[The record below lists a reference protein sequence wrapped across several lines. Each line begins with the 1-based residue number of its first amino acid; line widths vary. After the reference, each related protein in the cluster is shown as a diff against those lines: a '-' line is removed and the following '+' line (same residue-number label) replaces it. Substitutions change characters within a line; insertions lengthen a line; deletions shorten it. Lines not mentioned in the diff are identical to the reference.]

1 MRRRELLAAAG
12 LVLSGAARAD
22 GHAAETQTF
31 EVTVLGSGLAGLTA
45 AAAALE
51 AGARRV
57 LILEKGPIIGGHSLY
72 SSGSLAAVSPKRQQ
86 PQGIRDSVDSLVADS
101 ERVGGRIDAPLVR
114 TLGERSEAALDWL
127 EGCGVRFAPSVFQSM
142 GGMRPRCVA
151 APGPNAGRTYV
162 LAVNRRVRRLGGR
175 VLLRHRA
182 NGLRRQGDGWLVDAE
197 GPGGAVTVRS
207 EAVIVATG
215 GFTANIPLLRHYDAR
230 IPATVTTTANPRR
243 LFFDGADGDGILLAE
258 KAGAALRNM
267 SVIQLLPYWG
277 GRLLD
282 YAGGELY
289 INSRGR
295 RFVDETAPWSEIAEA
310 ILGMPGQRMWV
321 ITDAKSRK
329 GAGLGIKLTEGTVR
343 KSGSVREMA
352 EGMGIDPAVLI
363 ETLTDYNI
371 AARSGFDAVTG
382 KRVFTQTI
390 DSPPYYWGEEKL
402 YAHMT
407 LGGIHTD
414 AYARVIGRDG
424 APVPGLYAAGETAGG
439 IFGMDRLGGLS
450 MMSCLVFGRLAGRC
464 AVHKI

>member
-1 MRRRELLAAAG
+1 MKRRELLAAAG
-12 LVLSGAARAD
+12 LMLSGAARAA
-22 GHAAETQTF
+22 GHAAEPQVF
-31 EVTVLGSGLAGLTA
+31 QAVVIGSGLAGLTA
-45 AAAALE
+45 AASALE
-51 AGARRV
+51 SGARRV
-57 LILEKGPIIGGHSLY
+57 LVLEKGPLIGGHSLY
-72 SSGSLAAVSPKRQQ
+72 SSGSLAAVSPKRQG
-86 PQGIRDSVDSLVADS
+86 PQGIRDSVESLVADS
-101 ERVGGRIDAPLVR
+101 ERVGGRIDAALVR
-114 TLGERSEAALDWL
+114 TIGECSEAALDWL
-127 EGCGVRFAPSVFQSM
+127 EACGVVLGPKVFQSM

-151 APGPNAGRTYV
+151 APGPTAGRAYV

-182 NGLRRQGDGWLVDAE
+182 NGLSRQGGLWLVDAE
-197 GPGGAVTVRS
+197 GPGGTITVRT
-207 EAVIVATG
+207 EAVIIATG

-230 IPATVTTTANPRR
+230 IPPTVTTTANPRR

-289 INSRGR
+289 VNSHGR

-310 ILGMPGQRMWV
+310 ILGLPGQRMWV
-321 ITDAKSRK
+321 ITDARSHK
-329 GAGLGIKLTEGTVR
+329 GAGLGIKLTDGTVR
-343 KSGSVREMA
+343 KSASVREMA
-352 EGMGIDPAVLI
+352 EGMGIDPTVLI
-363 ETLTDYNI
+363 STLTDYNI

-390 DSPPYYWGEEKL
+390 DTPPYYWGEEKL

-414 AYARVIGRDG
+414 ACARVLGRDG
-424 APVPGLYAAGETAGG
+424 MPVPGLYAAGETAGG
-439 IFGMDRLGGLS
+439 IFGIDRLGGLS
-450 MMSCLVFGRLAGRC
+450 MMSCLVFGRLAGSC